1 MAEDDLLLARESSI
15 LRLLKAGPL
24 PRVTLKNPWWIF
36 GRWRWCCWLCWLK
49 TMVMLLLSM
58 LVMLTK
64 ILMSILA
71 FSLYS
76 VLQLWPL
83 FLCPTLIIRLKLT
96 MIYNHN
102 SPKQKKSFPSHAI
115 HKMEHV
121 CCSCCCSQ
129 LVSWFHPSN
138 QAGSKHFRSY
148 AFRSAFFAHCLD
160 TNVYLAVQW
169 LVRFGPSSLLQ
180 RSNTCTVILELRN
193 ILILVTQKTKTH
205 FCCWQI
211 WEICCNVCSWTWEG
225 CGLAAWG

>member
-1 MAEDDLLLARESSI
+1 MEEDDLLLARESSI

-36 GRWRWCCWLCWLK
+36 GRWRWCCWLCWL

-58 LVMLTK
+58 FVMLTK

-83 FLCPTLIIRLKLT
+83 FLCPALIIRLKLT
-96 MIYNHN
+96 MICNHN
-102 SPKQKKSFPSHAI
+102 SPKQKKKKFCKPCHTQDGF
-115 HKMEHV
+115 HV

-129 LVSWFHPSN
+129 LVSRFHPSN

-169 LVRFGPSSLLQ
+169 LVSFGPSSLLQ
-180 RSNTCTVILELRN
+180 RSNTM
-193 ILILVTQKTKTH
+193 
-205 FCCWQI
+205 
-211 WEICCNVCSWTWEG
+211 
-225 CGLAAWG
+225 